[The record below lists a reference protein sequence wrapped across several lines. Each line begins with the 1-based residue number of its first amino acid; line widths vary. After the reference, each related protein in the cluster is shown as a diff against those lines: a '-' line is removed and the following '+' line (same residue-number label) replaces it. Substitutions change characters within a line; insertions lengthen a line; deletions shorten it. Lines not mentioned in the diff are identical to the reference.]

1 MKIITSLFLTDTAVS
16 GIESVMNSTL
26 SLNER
31 LALGLEVTLLGLG
44 TVFAVLIILWA
55 VLSVFRLVFY
65 KPGEPKKITKP
76 IKADDVAVP
85 VVSEAPKNNDE
96 ELVAVITAAISVMI
110 DKPQTSFRV
119 VSFKRT
125 ASK

>member
-44 TVFAVLIILWA
+44 TVFSVLIILWA

-65 KPGEPKKITKP
+65 KPGESKKSTNP
-76 IKADDVAVP
+76 IKADAVAVP